1 MAATPA
7 ARALKTSDVLELLAL
22 AALWGAS
29 FLFMRLGAAD
39 FGPVAMTWVRMALA
53 ALVLAP
59 LAGAAGIGA
68 ALRGHAG
75 AIGAVGIV
83 NSVLPFIAYSYA
95 ALAVTT
101 GLSAVFNAT
110 SPLWAAA
117 IAWWWLGERP
127 SRLRALGLLIG
138 LAGVVALAGGEARF
152 RPDVHGMATGWA
164 VLACLGAT
172 LGYGLGANL
181 VKRWL
186 SGVPPVAVAAGSQLL
201 GALVLAP
208 VAWWAW
214 PARAP
219 SALAWAGVVALGVLC
234 TGAAYFLYFRLIARL
249 GPARAISVTFL
260 IPFFG
265 TLWGSV
271 FLGEVVTLTMVA
283 AGGVILLGTALA
295 TGVLSFGGRR

>member
-1 MAATPA
+1 
-7 ARALKTSDVLELLAL
+7 LKISDILELLAL

-59 LAGAAGIGA
+59 LAGAAALAG
-68 ALRGHAG
+68 ALRGHG
-75 AIGAVGIV
+75 RAIGAVGIV
-83 NSVLPFIAYSYA
+83 NSVLPFIAYGYA

-127 SRLRALGLLIG
+127 TRLRALGLLIG

-152 RPDVHGMATGWA
+152 RPDAQGTTTGWA
-164 VLACLGAT
+164 VLACLVAT
-172 LGYGLGANL
+172 LGYGVGANL
-181 VKRWL
+181 VKHTL
-186 SGVPPVAVAAGSQLL
+186 TGVPPVAVAAGSQLL
-201 GALVLAP
+201 GALLLAP
-208 VAWWAW
+208 LAWWAW
-214 PARAP
+214 PAHPP

-265 TLWGSV
+265 TLWGVV
-271 FLGEVVTLTMVA
+271 FLGERVTLTMVA

>member
-1 MAATPA
+1 MGPSPA
-7 ARALKTSDVLELLAL
+7 ACPLKLRDALELLAL

-39 FGPVAMTWVRMALA
+39 FGPVAMTWVRVALA

-59 LAGAAGIGA
+59 LAGAAGLA
-68 ALRGHAG
+68 VALRGHAG
-75 AIGAVGIV
+75 AIAAVGVV
-83 NSVLPFIAYSYA
+83 NSVLPFTAYGYA

-127 SRLRALGLLIG
+127 TRLRALGLLIG
-138 LAGVVALAGGEARF
+138 LGGVVALAGGEARF
-152 RPDVHGMATGWA
+152 RPDAQGVSTGWA
-164 VLACLGAT
+164 VVACLGAT

-181 VKRWL
+181 VKRSL

-201 GALVLAP
+201 GAIVLAP
-208 VAWWAW
+208 LAWWAW
-214 PARAP
+214 PQRAP

-265 TLWGSV
+265 TLWGAV
-271 FLGEVVTLTMVA
+271 FLDESVTLTMLA

>member
-1 MAATPA
+1 MKL
-7 ARALKTSDVLELLAL
+7 RDILELLAL

-29 FLFMRLGAAD
+29 FLFMRLGAGD

-59 LAGAAGIGA
+59 LAGGAALAA
-68 ALRGHAG
+68 ALRGHGG
-75 AIGAVGIV
+75 AIGVVGVV
-83 NSVLPFIAYSYA
+83 NSVLPFIAYGYA

-117 IAWWWLGERP
+117 IAWAWLGERP
-127 SRLRALGLLIG
+127 TRLRALGLLVG

-152 RPDVHGMATGWA
+152 RPDAQGLTTGWA
-164 VLACLGAT
+164 VLACLVAT
-172 LGYGLGANL
+172 LGYGVGANG

-186 SGVPPVAVAAGSQLL
+186 SGVPAVAVAAGSQLL

-214 PARAP
+214 PASPP

-265 TLWGSV
+265 TLWGAV
-271 FLGEVVTLTMVA
+271 FLGEAVTPTMVA
-283 AGGVILLGTALA
+283 AGSVILLGTALA
-295 TGVLSFGGRR
+295 TGVISSGGRR